1 MSDISKKY
9 IEVLNEKYCLDK
21 LEIASKQVSKDGTI
35 KVLARLKDGSTV
47 ETVLMRYNY
56 GLAACI
62 SSQVGCN
69 MSCAFCASG
78 LLKKKRN
85 LETCEMVGQ
94 VLLLNDLLKDEGKRV
109 THVVVMGTGEP
120 FDNFDNVYFSFSGGK
135 DSTVVLT
142 LVWRALLSIREELGD
157 TALVRQVYVV
167 NNDTLVENPIITD
180 YIVEVLDCIR
190 IAAIEQKLP
199 INVQITVPKL
209 EDSFWI
215 SFLGKGYPVPNNTF
229 RWCTDRLKIK
239 PTTQFILDKV
249 DAMGEA
255 IVLIGTRLSESATRA
270 KSIRRHEIKGKRL
283 TKHPLN
289 PNTYTYPPIKDLY
302 QEEVW
307 YILNNEPSPWG
318 YDNKKL
324 FQIYADA
331 TADDYECPTVITD
344 KTQPSCG
351 QSRFGCWV
359 CTVVKE
365 DKSMMALIN
374 NGNQWMAPLL
384 KYRDEMVA
392 GRNISENRYATRRN
406 GQAAQDADGHNQGNY
421 TFEYRCEM
429 LRKLLELQR
438 DMQKIKPHMEL
449 ISNQELVAIQI
460 NWYRDGFFAP
470 KVTDI
475 YNEVYKRNMPLENM
489 QYQERLILE
498 KVCAE
503 HPEDYHL
510 INDLVSLQKSKT
522 ILMNNNGLQGDIEK
536 RLDNYLNQQ

>member
-1 MSDISKKY
+1 MSKRIEYIIEDIKEQY
-9 IEVLNEKYCLDK
+9 LEK
-21 LEIASKQVSKDGTI
+21 
-35 KVLARLKDGSTV
+35 
-47 ETVLMRYNY
+47 
-56 GLAACI
+56 
-62 SSQVGCN
+62 
-69 MSCAFCASG
+69 
-78 LLKKKRN
+78 
-85 LETCEMVGQ
+85 
-94 VLLLNDLLKDEGKRV
+94 
-109 THVVVMGTGEP
+109 
-120 FDNFDNVYFSFSGGK
+120 DNNIPWIIGFSGGK

-142 LVWRALLSIREELGD
+142 LVWKALLSIRKDFGNEFLK
-157 TALVRQVYVV
+157 RQIYVV
-167 NNDTLVENPIITD
+167 NNDTLVENPIIAD
-180 YIVEVLDCIR
+180 YIIEVLEYVR
-190 IAAIEQKLP
+190 IAATDQKLP
-199 INVQITVPKL
+199 ISVQITKPKL

-289 PNTYTYPPIKDLY
+289 PNTYTYPPIKNL
-302 QEEVW
+302 QLEEIW
-307 YILNNEPSPWG
+307 YILNSEPSPWG
-318 YDNKKL
+318 YDNRKL

-331 TADDYECPTVITD
+331 SADDYECPNVITD
-344 KTQPSCG
+344 KTQPACG

-365 DKSMMALIN
+365 DKSMNALIN
-374 NGNQWMAPLL
+374 NGNQWMQPLL
-384 KYRDEMVA
+384 EYRNEMME
-392 GRNISENRYATRRN
+392 GRNVSENRCSTRRN
-406 GQAAQDADGHNQGNY
+406 GQVAQDANGHNQGNY
-421 TFEYRCEM
+421 TFEYRYSM
-429 LRKLLELQR
+429 LKKLLQLQFN
-438 DMQKIKPHMEL
+438 MQKVKPHMEL

-460 NWYRDGFFAP
+460 NWYRDGYFSP

-475 YNEVYKRNMPLENM
+475 YNEVYNRNMPFENM

-498 KVCAE
+498 KVCVD
-503 HPEDYHL
+503 HPDDYHL

-536 RLDNYLNQQ
+536 RLDNYLNSQ